1 MEKRVLQNLNHELQN
16 VYDLTQYISLNKKNI
31 MDIYIDLQ
39 YELFEVEEEVE
50 EEFNKMLKQEVSS
63 FLTSLKKVE
72 SVLSRSMFRLTE
84 TDLGNSKFTDLKIFL
99 KMASDLDEVVWEIGS
114 VYVTAVEDDLYEFDY
129 LVRQKMRDSE

>member
-16 VYDLTQYISLNKKNI
+16 VYDLTRYISLNKKNI

-72 SVLSRSMFRLTE
+72 SVLSRSMFRLKE
-84 TDLGNSKFTDLKIFL
+84 TDLGR
-99 KMASDLDEVVWEIGS
+99 AHV
-114 VYVTAVEDDLYEFDY
+114 
-129 LVRQKMRDSE
+129 